1 MAAGRIGVTPEQLT
15 QISGQV
21 NSGAQSIEGTL
32 ANLARMVEPLGAEW
46 QGAAHARFEEL
57 WHNWE
62 KGAHDI
68 HHALLAMSQH
78 LQNAAT
84 AYTDNESALARSFMG

>member
-46 QGAAHARFEEL
+46 QGVAQQRFEEL
-57 WHNWE
+57 WQKWQT
-62 KGAHDI
+62 GARDI
-68 HHALLAMSQH
+68 HQALMGVSQ
-78 LQNAAT
+78 LLDKASAAYNDT
-84 AYTDNESALARSFMG
+84 ESAIARSFMG